1 MTDRQSDDLYDALR
15 DRLADYGQ
23 EPPAPLWVS
32 IRAQLPPPV
41 AAPQLRQRARR
52 RRLAA
57 LALLIVLASVGTWQ
71 WWRPDG
77 RPAGYPATRVAITH
91 PAPATSLPMGW
102 TSAAGRRSAAE
113 RTVPGPN
120 NTIRQTSADT
130 GAFSVVVAGRPAEG
144 SLHQPAIP
152 KAKVARASSHYRF
165 PAAAAFASKLHPKV
179 LATERAPDAEAEIV
193 TRAARHTGRDMLA
206 ARALAL
212 PTSADVWA
220 VAGAHNHRPTG
231 AQFPARAP
239 NTTTSSEY
247 PARAAAQ
254 PAVPATA
261 EYPPVKTL
269 AKTLAKTLVAAGR
282 EWPPLVA
289 GPAQAN
295 WQPARPRV
303 TALVLQPSGAPGR
316 LVRADTLPT
325 LPVAAVRRWAVQ
337 VVAGPAL
344 TTRMLG
350 TGQLDYTAVPNS
362 SFSPIINN
370 PGRITLSTS
379 SAGNERAAA
388 SFGAEAQLQRQLN
401 GRWSLSTGLGYHV
414 FATTQTVQVRIVY
427 GSPAAGNFLP
437 DSVSSVAVRNTY
449 QFLTVPLRV
458 GYQLGSGSPHLRYG
472 LRMGADVALYLGG
485 RSTEGSA
492 YRPLNLALSLGAEVR
507 YQLAPNWE
515 LLAQPTLTHFVTSV
529 ARPSLGYG
537 PRYPLAISGLVGIAY
552 WLR

>member
-1 MTDRQSDDLYDALR
+1 MTDHQSDDLYDALR

-23 EPPAPLWVS
+23 EPPAPLWAS

-41 AAPQLRQRARR
+41 AAPQLRPRARR
-52 RRLAA
+52 RKLAA
-57 LALLIVLASVGTWQ
+57 LALLLLVVASVGTWQ

-91 PAPATSLPMGW
+91 PAPAASLPMGW
-102 TSAAGRRSAAE
+102 TSAAERRSAAG
-113 RTVPGPN
+113 RTAPGPN

-130 GAFSVVVAGRPAEG
+130 GAFSVVVAERQAEG

-165 PAAAAFASKLHPKV
+165 PAAAAFASKLHPKA
-179 LATERAPDAEAEIV
+179 LATKRVPDAEAGIV
-193 TRAARHTGRDMLA
+193 TRAARNTGRDTLA
-206 ARALAL
+206 FRALAL
-212 PTSADVWA
+212 PTSADVRA

-231 AQFPARAP
+231 AQFPARALD
-239 NTTTSSEY
+239 TTTSPEY

-261 EYPPVKTL
+261 EYPP
-269 AKTLAKTLVAAGR
+269 AKTLARTLVDAGR

-295 WQPARPRV
+295 WQPARPRAA
-303 TALVLQPSGAPGR
+303 ALILQPSGAPGR

-344 TTRMLG
+344 TTRTLG
-350 TGQLDYTAVPNS
+350 AGQLDYTAVPNS
-362 SFSPIINN
+362 SFSPITNN
-370 PGRITLSTS
+370 PARITLSTS
-379 SAGNERAAA
+379 SAENERAAA

-401 GRWSLSTGLGYHV
+401 GRWSLSTGLGYHA
-414 FATTQTVQVRIVY
+414 FANTQTVQVRMVY
-427 GSPAAGNFLP
+427 GSPAASNFLP
-437 DSVSSVAVRNTY
+437 DSVSLVAVRNTY

-458 GYQLGSGSPHLRYG
+458 GYQLGSGGPRLRYG